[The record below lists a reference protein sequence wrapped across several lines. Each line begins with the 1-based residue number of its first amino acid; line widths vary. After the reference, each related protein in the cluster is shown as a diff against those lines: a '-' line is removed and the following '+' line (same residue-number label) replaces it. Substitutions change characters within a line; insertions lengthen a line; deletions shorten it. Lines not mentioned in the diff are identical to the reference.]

1 MAKNNKGIS
10 ETVTENIFREFYG
23 SSTFIEK
30 SAIPSELGF
39 QSKKNSSTSKGYPD
53 FLLEEEDYIIVVEAK
68 AISQTD
74 AISEVQHY
82 MVKNNVTKDI
92 IGIAVSGQKLD

>member
-1 MAKNNKGIS
+1 MAKSTKGVS

-39 QSKKNSSTSKGYPD
+39 QSKKK
-53 FLLEEEDYIIVVEAK
+53 K
-68 AISQTD
+68 
-74 AISEVQHY
+74 
-82 MVKNNVTKDI
+82 
-92 IGIAVSGQKLD
+92 